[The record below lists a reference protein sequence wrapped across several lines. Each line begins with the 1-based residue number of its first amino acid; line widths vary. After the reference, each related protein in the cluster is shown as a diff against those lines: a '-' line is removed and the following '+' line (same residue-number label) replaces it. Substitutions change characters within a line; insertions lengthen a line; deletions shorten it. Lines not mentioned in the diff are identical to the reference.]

1 MKTRFKLI
9 FGFSVIILLFLL
21 EGYLNITN
29 INKLHTSFNLLDEE
43 TIPVVHSLQDIKIS
57 SLKVVASTME
67 VAFMEIGNGVNLTEE
82 KEKINQGKTD
92 FEGAFLRYGI
102 LVETY
107 FPDET
112 EVKSEIKER
121 WDILTDISDEIVS
134 LKEKGI
140 TDKGIIE
147 SKDKLE
153 EAEENLLESID
164 EALQDEEEETKTRGV
179 AVEKIVKNSLINT
192 LIFMFVTIIFSLLIG
207 IIVSKSISK
216 PLKRLVYTT
225 NEVGKGNLDIKT
237 EIKSKDE
244 FGELSSNF
252 DKMTEDLKKSMIS
265 INELDKNVKE
275 RTKKLQSKN
284 EEMEQFN
291 KLAVGRETSK

>member
-1 MKTRFKLI
+1 MF
-9 FGFSVIILLFLL
+9 F
-21 EGYLNITN
+21 
-29 INKLHTSFNLLDEE
+29 NK
-43 TIPVVHSLQDIKIS
+43 
-57 SLKVVASTME
+57 
-67 VAFMEIGNGVNLTEE
+67 
-82 KEKINQGKTD
+82 D
-92 FEGAFLRYGI
+92 F
-102 LVETY
+102 
-107 FPDET
+107 
-112 EVKSEIKER
+112 KSEIKER

-291 KLAVGRETSK
+291 KLAVGRELKMIELKKNIKELEEKLQNK